1 MDDYKLTRLNMNMH
15 KQRLIQSAICFIVLA
30 VMLPS
35 CKKEYTEQQVAI
47 TSDAA
52 FLQTALV
59 ATPDTY
65 WDSVFTRYGGGWTG
79 GDGAFSLGLP
89 DGRSL
94 WLWGDS
100 FLDTVYP
107 DRTRPI
113 QGFIHNQLVTTN
125 RFGGDFT
132 TYHKGT
138 KESPLPYFA
147 PSGVSNHY
155 YWPASA
161 FMNAQQTKIYVMLQR
176 IRATGSGGIW
186 GFEQAGT
193 DIAVLDY
200 PSLQQV
206 GTRRFT
212 SGNGIDWT
220 PASLSENGYI
230 YLYGVEST
238 KYNKFIHVARTPANA
253 PFQQVEYFDGAVWTT
268 DTSASARIQ
277 GGVSQMFSVF
287 NEGGRYYLVSQG
299 NLLSPDIYIWDAP
312 SPTGPFGNKRKL
324 YTTPKVT
331 RASFTYNA
339 TAHRELTDD
348 GSLLIGYSTN
358 TENVLQLFNNVDS
371 YRPYFI
377 RVTGWQ

>member
-1 MDDYKLTRLNMNMH
+1 MQRNNLIIFTVLLLT
-15 KQRLIQSAICFIVLA
+15 AA
-30 VMLPS
+30 S
-35 CKKEYTEQQVAI
+35 CKKELSGGETAQATDTSAMQV
-47 TSDAA
+47 S
-52 FLQTALV
+52 LV
-59 ATPDTY
+59 ATPDVY

-79 GDGAFSLGLP
+79 GDGAFSLALP

-113 QGFIHNQLVTTN
+113 QGFIHNQLVTTD
-125 RFGGDFT
+125 RFGGNFT

-138 KESPLPYFA
+138 PEVPLPYFE
-147 PSGVSNHY
+147 PTGSSNHY

-161 FMNAQQTKIYVMLQR
+161 CMNAQQTKIYVMLQR
-176 IRATGSGGIW
+176 IRSTGSGGVW

-193 DIAVLDY
+193 DIAVLEY
-200 PSLQQV
+200 PSLRQV

-212 SGNGIDWT
+212 LGDVIDWT
-220 PASLSENGYI
+220 SASLSENGFI

-253 PFQQVEYFDGAVWTT
+253 PFQQVEYFDGAAWVT
-268 DTSASARIQ
+268 DAAKSVRIQ

-287 NEGGRYYLVSQG
+287 HEGGRYYLVSQG

-312 SPTGPFGNKRKL
+312 SPTGPFGNKRKV
-324 YTTPKVT
+324 YTTPLVT

-339 TAHRELTDD
+339 TAHRELTTD